1 MERSGRPMQTWSRAG
16 AGSRIQTLSQ
26 AIQLIVNP
34 LRLLVDAFVNIFGIT
49 APTRETEARA
59 GRVIALML
67 AGVLAVLGAVVW
79 LLRASLTH

>member
-1 MERSGRPMQTWSRAG
+1 MQTWYRAN
-16 AGSRIQTLSQ
+16 ARSRIQTLSQ